1 LRENLDVKI
10 LLDDSAVDEI
20 IHQAI
25 ESGQNVRNL
34 TFQLAKRLEYGLRL
48 VKDRVGKEDF
58 IINSEALTHMESFIN
73 DLMKKAYQSENPP
86 DQEEKE
92 E

>member
-1 LRENLDVKI
+1 MNIPLVDLKAQYKVIK
-10 LLDDSAVDEI
+10 DD

-25 ESGQNVRNL
+25 DAGQNVRNL

-73 DLMKKAYQSENPP
+73 DLMKKAYQSEGPP
-86 DQEEKE
+86 DQEKSE